1 MYKKA
6 EKGEPDAQ
14 TVDYNDIYPDATNS
28 LNIDYNT
35 MYHLV
40 ETGSEI
46 TDPEMKRDVED
57 WNKGILPPESDHDEV
72 IGHTL
77 VLRGKSTVIA
87 ATNTIKLDNNETIN
101 NKKHSL
107 VL

>member
-6 EKGEPDAQ
+6 EKGEPDAL

-28 LNIDYNT
+28 LNVDYNT

-57 WNKGILPPESDHDEV
+57 WNKGVLPPEFDHDEV

-77 VLRGKSTVIA
+77 VLRGKSAVVA